1 MANKRLKI
9 DEVLENEDIHT
20 FKKADEKEKIL
31 EELKKE
37 NEKLLIQ
44 QKELLEALKNN
55 KSVTKKVNLK
65 DNKLIKILINKEVY
79 KWLEKQKK
87 ENERTA
93 HAVVKRII
101 TESFKEQRKN
111 N

>member
-1 MANKRLKI
+1 MTNKRLKI
-9 DEVLENEDIHT
+9 DEVLESEDIHT
-20 FKKADEKEKIL
+20 FKKADEKEKVL

-44 QKELLEALKNN
+44 QKELLEALKHNISMP
-55 KSVTKKVNLK
+55 KKTKLK
-65 DNKLIKILINKEVY
+65 DNKIIKILVNKEVY

-87 ENERTA
+87 GNERTA

-101 TESFKEQRKN
+101 TELFKEQKEN